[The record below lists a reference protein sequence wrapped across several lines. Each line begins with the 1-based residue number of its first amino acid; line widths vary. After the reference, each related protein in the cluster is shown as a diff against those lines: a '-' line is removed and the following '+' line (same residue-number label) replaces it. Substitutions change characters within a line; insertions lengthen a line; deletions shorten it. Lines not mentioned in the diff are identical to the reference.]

1 MSSTP
6 SDVEAHERDLALAAA
21 MVENLATQF
30 KSALDF
36 YRELVQNSIDAG
48 TPRVDVWLE
57 YQPGEGGEGAIVI
70 HVDDFGEGMTE
81 AIVDNELTQLF
92 ASSKDD
98 DLTKIGKFGIG
109 FVSVFAL
116 RPKAVIVTTGRAGEY
131 WQVVFGED
139 RSFVK
144 TRIETP
150 VEGTQV
156 ALFLEGDFQRY
167 SNLVTDSF
175 DTLQRWCVHSETEIT
190 FEDRSASLRGEEPRV
205 LVVNKPF
212 GVEGRFQTT
221 VEEPGTLIHVA
232 FAEEPQWGF
241 YNRGLTLLQT
251 DIYDNALP
259 TEHRKELGNVAMKI
273 KSRYLEH
280 TLTRETV
287 MRDENYAKAIDRVLE
302 AVRGPLRETLIATME
317 GLAARPT
324 WGVSEFAR
332 YASAADFVSHWPAS
346 AYKEWARRP
355 IFRVHQGKAVSLRDV
370 AETIWRD
377 GRVHLSESSTE
388 AAEMLT
394 ASGLPVI
401 VSFTPDGSSLPST
414 DAEGAP
420 MLAGVHRILTRWMH
434 FVERDATTFRGW
446 GALGREAAEYARAV
460 ARAVWTTDA
469 SQLDFDGWISGRVR
483 AMFAAPERVLVQ
495 ADTSNEEPPEV
506 MALLG
511 AAEWVL
517 ERTSAGYRSVGACRI
532 PASSAPLFVVGR
544 KLADRMM
551 LPPARALPR
560 GRRPHVAVNVEHAD
574 FRQALAVFH
583 ESAAMGAYVLAKSL
597 LLEEDRLLH
606 LDDQL
611 VAAALSSAGTD
622 LQVRR

>member
-232 FAEEPQWGF
+232 FAEEPQ
-241 YNRGLTLLQT
+241 
-251 DIYDNALP
+251 
-259 TEHRKELGNVAMKI
+259 
-273 KSRYLEH
+273 
-280 TLTRETV
+280 
-287 MRDENYAKAIDRVLE
+287 
-302 AVRGPLRETLIATME
+302 
-317 GLAARPT
+317 
-324 WGVSEFAR
+324 
-332 YASAADFVSHWPAS
+332 
-346 AYKEWARRP
+346 
-355 IFRVHQGKAVSLRDV
+355 
-370 AETIWRD
+370 
-377 GRVHLSESSTE
+377 
-388 AAEMLT
+388 
-394 ASGLPVI
+394 
-401 VSFTPDGSSLPST
+401 
-414 DAEGAP
+414 
-420 MLAGVHRILTRWMH
+420 
-434 FVERDATTFRGW
+434 
-446 GALGREAAEYARAV
+446 
-460 ARAVWTTDA
+460 
-469 SQLDFDGWISGRVR
+469 
-483 AMFAAPERVLVQ
+483 
-495 ADTSNEEPPEV
+495 
-506 MALLG
+506 
-511 AAEWVL
+511 
-517 ERTSAGYRSVGACRI
+517 
-532 PASSAPLFVVGR
+532 
-544 KLADRMM
+544 
-551 LPPARALPR
+551 
-560 GRRPHVAVNVEHAD
+560 
-574 FRQALAVFH
+574 
-583 ESAAMGAYVLAKSL
+583 
-597 LLEEDRLLH
+597 
-606 LDDQL
+606 
-611 VAAALSSAGTD
+611 
-622 LQVRR
+622 